1 LKRVVYRRCGV
12 KKLFLNLLA
21 ILIVSFDISADCVPS
36 GALYSQEDSGS
47 SCTSVWKREG
57 RRVTFPDL
65 YAENII
71 VTGSGVCTHTQDYC
85 CAPYY
90 YESKCWPLF
99 FDLSQR
105 MDFGDRMFTPVFLL

>member
-1 LKRVVYRRCGV
+1 M

-21 ILIVSFDISADCVPS
+21 ILIVNFDISAACVPS

-71 VTGSGVCTHTQDYC
+71 VSGSGVCTHTQDYC
-85 CAPYY
+85 CAPYH
-90 YESKCWPLF
+90 YESRF
-99 FDLSQR
+99 R
-105 MDFGDRMFTPVFLL
+105 